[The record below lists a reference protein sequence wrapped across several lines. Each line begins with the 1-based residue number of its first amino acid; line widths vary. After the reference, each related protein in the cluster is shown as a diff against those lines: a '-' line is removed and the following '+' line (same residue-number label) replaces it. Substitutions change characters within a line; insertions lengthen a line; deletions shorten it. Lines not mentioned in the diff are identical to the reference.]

1 MNEFERQVY
10 ADMKSTDRILLWMA
24 KCIELLEFSDIL
36 TKEDIKGIV
45 RVLQA
50 HEKEGVQH
58 ELR

>member
-1 MNEFERQVY
+1 MNEIERQVY
-10 ADMKSTDRILLWMA
+10 EDMESTDRILLWTA

-45 RVLQA
+45 KVLQA

>member
-10 ADMKSTDRILLWMA
+10 EDMESTDRILLWMA

-50 HEKEGVQH
+50 HEKEGGHH
-58 ELR
+58 E

>member
-24 KCIELLEFSDIL
+24 KCIELFEFSDIL

-50 HEKEGVQH
+50 HEKETAK
-58 ELR
+58 

>member
-10 ADMKSTDRILLWMA
+10 EDMESTDRILLWMA

-50 HEKEGVQH
+50 HEKEDGHH
-58 ELR
+58 E

>member
-10 ADMKSTDRILLWMA
+10 EDMESTDRILLWMA

-36 TKEDIKGIV
+36 TKEDINGIV
-45 RVLQA
+45 KVLQA

-58 ELR
+58 E

>member
-10 ADMKSTDRILLWMA
+10 ADMKSADRVLLWMA
-24 KCIELLEFSDIL
+24 KCVELFEFSDIL

-45 RVLQA
+45 KVLQA

-58 ELR
+58 E